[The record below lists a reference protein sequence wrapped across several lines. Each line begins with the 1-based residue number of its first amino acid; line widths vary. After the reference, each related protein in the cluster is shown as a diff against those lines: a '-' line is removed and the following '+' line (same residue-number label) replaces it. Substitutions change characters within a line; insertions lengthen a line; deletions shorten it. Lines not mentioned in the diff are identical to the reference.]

1 MFVHDGLNKCSLQ
14 GVNVVA
20 TASHKATLACVVVT
34 AFKNMLI
41 AKYLHS
47 REITLLDI
55 AHDCKYTC
63 ICKYEL

>member
-1 MFVHDGLNKCSLQ
+1 MFVHDELNKCSLQ

-47 REITLLDI
+47 REITLFG
-55 AHDCKYTC
+55 HCS
-63 ICKYEL
+63 